1 MKRFA
6 KYLAVICLSTFLA
19 LNTLWAAYPDRPVTI
34 IVHWGAGGG
43 TDTIIRILAIGFE
56 ESIGPIL
63 NGLISLLFGLWVA
76 MIGIDQVAGQP
87 RFTIGSM
94 ELMGRI
100 SVIPAMI
107 GMFALAEILRNLG
120 LGQIKK
126 TLQD

>member
-1 MKRFA
+1 
-6 KYLAVICLSTFLA
+6 
-19 LNTLWAAYPDRPVTI
+19 
-34 IVHWGAGGG
+34 
-43 TDTIIRILAIGFE
+43 
-56 ESIGPIL
+56 
-63 NGLISLLFGLWVA
+63 LISLLFGLWVA

-87 RFTIGSM
+87 RFTMGSM
-94 ELMGRI
+94 ELMGGI